1 MQCREWGCS
10 RWRIRSLGSLN
21 SGVLFLG
28 MANSS
33 EAAQTAPIMSPCRSV
48 CKMSTVT
55 GLCIGCLRTLDEIAA
70 WGQMSPEERAAVM
83 REITQRQSAHSHE
96 QAS

>member
-1 MQCREWGCS
+1 
-10 RWRIRSLGSLN
+10 
-21 SGVLFLG
+21 

-83 REITQRQSAHSHE
+83 REIMQRQSAHPQE
-96 QAS
+96 QAP

>member
-1 MQCREWGCS
+1 
-10 RWRIRSLGSLN
+10 
-21 SGVLFLG
+21 
-28 MANSS
+28 MATPPD
-33 EAAQTAPIMSPCRSV
+33 AAQAAPIMSPCRSV

>member
-1 MQCREWGCS
+1 
-10 RWRIRSLGSLN
+10 
-21 SGVLFLG
+21 
-28 MANSS
+28 
-33 EAAQTAPIMSPCRSV
+33 
-48 CKMSTVT
+48 MSTVT

-83 REITQRQSAHSHE
+83 REITQRQSVHSHE